1 MKFVFLKHIPTL
13 FIHILYLKVNFYY
26 SIYRGMC
33 LGQEGVKLFPWTLML
48 YGNIYAKTFVE
59 SKELHLLT
67 MRLSV

>member
-1 MKFVFLKHIPTL
+1 
-13 FIHILYLKVNFYY
+13 
-26 SIYRGMC
+26 MC